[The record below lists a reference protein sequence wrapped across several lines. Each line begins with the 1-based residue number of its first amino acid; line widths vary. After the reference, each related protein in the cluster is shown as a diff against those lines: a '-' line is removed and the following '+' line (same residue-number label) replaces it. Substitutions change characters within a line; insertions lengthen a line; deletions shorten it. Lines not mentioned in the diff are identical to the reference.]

1 MTNRKIVHCMHAEK
15 FIEPFIEFV
24 ANNFDSTRNVY
35 LIRESDK
42 FPTQVRSNVHT
53 ITEQAG
59 FFANIFFYIGWLN
72 SAEKIIFHGLFHK
85 ELFLML
91 FVQPWLLKK
100 SYWIIW
106 GGDLYRKQYHQRRL
120 KSDIF
125 EVVRAFVFKRMGH
138 FVTHVKGDYELA
150 KSWYGAN
157 GKYHECLMYPSN
169 LYKGYVIPPKAGE
182 VVNILVGN
190 SATHT
195 NNHLEIFEK
204 LAAFKNRN
212 IMIYC
217 PLSYGTPA
225 NNADCIAKLGKEMFG
240 DKFIPLLE
248 FMPFEKYLELLGQI
262 DIAVFAHKRQQA
274 MGNTITL
281 LGLGKKVYM
290 RTDVSSWTLFSQLGL
305 SISDVAQLDISTLNE
320 DRARENKEIIA
331 EYFSERKLIEQLTGL
346 LQ

>member
-1 MTNRKIVHCMHAEK
+1 MANLKIVHCMHAEK

-24 ANNFDSTRNVY
+24 TNNLDSTRNVY

-42 FPTQVRSNVHT
+42 FPIKIKPNIHIV
-53 ITEQAG
+53 TEQAG
-59 FFANIFFYIGWLN
+59 FFTNIFLYVRWLN
-72 SAEKIIFHGLFHK
+72 LAEKIIFHGLFHK
-85 ELFLML
+85 ELFMIL

-106 GGDLYRKQYHQRRL
+106 GGDLYRKKYQQRRL
-120 KSDIF
+120 KSYIF

-138 FVTHVKGDYELA
+138 FVTHVRGDYELV

-157 GKYHECLMYPSN
+157 GEYHECLMYPSN
-169 LYKGYVIPPKAGE
+169 LYKEYIIPPKVGE
-182 VVNILVGN
+182 VINILVGN

-195 NNHLEIFEK
+195 NNHLEIFQK
-204 LAAFKNRN
+204 ISTFKNSN
-212 IMIYC
+212 IMVYC
-217 PLSYGTPA
+217 PLSYGSPT
-225 NNADCIAKLGKEMFG
+225 NNAAYIAKLGKEMFG

-274 MGNTITL
+274 MGNMITL

-290 RTDVSSWTLFSQLGL
+290 RTDVSSWTLFSQLEL
-305 SISDVAQLDISTLNE
+305 SISDVAQFDISTLNE
-320 DRARENKEIIA
+320 DRARKNKEIIA
-331 EYFSERKLIEQLTGL
+331 RYFSEKKLTEQLTAL
-346 LQ
+346 LK